1 MFRQFRKE
9 AEIIQNLKMEWSQKM
24 KDRFKAKLTEKQ
36 AVAMQKEENRL
47 GVLEELRESGGPF
60 TCSEQVDTFM
70 SQRKQLEES
79 TVGKKAKDAIRKET
93 KGRMKLEMK
102 FARDSSKTLPKSD
115 DIFRIQV
122 TGLNKKRRDKTA
134 EEFSVALKAYYG
146 KKVGRVA
153 LSLDTFK
160 KVLNNISKSV

>member
-1 MFRQFRKE
+1 
-9 AEIIQNLKMEWSQKM
+9 
-24 KDRFKAKLTEKQ
+24 
-36 AVAMQKEENRL
+36 MQKEEKRL
-47 GVLEELRESGGPF
+47 GILEELKESGGPF
-60 TCSEQVDTFM
+60 TCSEQVGTFM
-70 SQRKQLEES
+70 SERKQLEESS

-93 KGRMKLEMK
+93 AGRMKKEMK
-102 FARDSSKTLPKSD
+102 VARDSSKTLPKSD

-146 KKVGRVA
+146 KKIGRVA